1 MARATPIERYRN
13 IGIMAHIDAGK
24 TTTTERILF
33 YTGVSRRLGE
43 VQDGAATMDWM
54 DQERERGITITSAAT
69 TCFWKGIDGQFPE
82 HRINI
87 IDTPGH
93 VDFTIEVERCLRVLD
108 GACAILCAVGGVQS
122 QTETVWRQASRYR
135 IPRLLFVNKMD
146 RPGADFLRVYE
157 QVKSRLGV
165 LPVPVQFPIGSEGA
179 FEGVVDLVKM
189 RAIYWDSESQGM
201 KMVSRE
207 IPAEI
212 LADARLWRERM
223 VEAAAEASDELMIKY
238 LEVGDLTEREIV
250 SGLRART
257 LTSDIFP
264 MLCGSAFRNKGVQ
277 AMLDAVIEYLP
288 APTDVPAMLGRGE
301 DGAEIRRVASDH
313 EAFSALAFKVSADT
327 SSEELV
333 FFRVYSGVIGV
344 GDVFW
349 NPRTRAKEVIGRLLQ
364 VHANDCDDIAEVRAG
379 DIAAAVG
386 LEAVTTGDTLCD
398 PAEIIIYEGIS
409 VPSPVIHVAVEPK
422 THVDQ
427 AKMALAL
434 SRVTREDPTFGVRV
448 DQDSGQTIISGMG
461 ELHLEIIV
469 DRLRREFGVGVNV
482 GVPQVAYREAIRSVV
497 EVEGT
502 FDRQSG
508 GKAQYGRV
516 SLKLEPAPGAGW
528 SFVNESQASVV
539 PREVVPAVEAGVE
552 DALSGGVLAGFPM
565 VDVTV
570 TLFDG
575 EYREVDSNEHAFKLA
590 AFSACKDGMRKAAPV
605 LLEPMMA
612 VEVEVPEE
620 FMGNVIGDLS
630 SRRGIIQGMDD
641 LVSGIKAIKAEVP
654 LAEMFGYS
662 TSLRSATQGRAT
674 YTMEFK
680 QYSEAPTNVAE
691 AIINEK

>member
-1 MARATPIERYRN
+1 
-13 IGIMAHIDAGK
+13 
-24 TTTTERILF
+24 
-33 YTGVSRRLGE
+33 
-43 VQDGAATMDWM
+43 
-54 DQERERGITITSAAT
+54 
-69 TCFWKGIDGQFPE
+69 
-82 HRINI
+82 
-87 IDTPGH
+87 
-93 VDFTIEVERCLRVLD
+93 
-108 GACAILCAVGGVQS
+108 
-122 QTETVWRQASRYR
+122 
-135 IPRLLFVNKMD
+135 
-146 RPGADFLRVYE
+146 
-157 QVKSRLGV
+157 
-165 LPVPVQFPIGSEGA
+165 
-179 FEGVVDLVKM
+179 
-189 RAIYWDSESQGM
+189 
-201 KMVSRE
+201 
-207 IPAEI
+207 
-212 LADARLWRERM
+212 
-223 VEAAAEASDELMIKY
+223 
-238 LEVGDLTEREIV
+238 
-250 SGLRART
+250 
-257 LTSDIFP
+257 

-349 NPRTRAKEVIGRLLQ
+349 NPRTGARETIGRLLQ

-409 VPSPVIHVAVEPK
+409 FSSPVIHVAVEPK
-422 THVDQ
+422 TQVDQ

-590 AFSACKDGMRKAAPV
+590 AFSACKDGMRKATPV

-620 FMGNVIGDLS
+620 FMGNVIGDLN

>member
-1 MARATPIERYRN
+1 
-13 IGIMAHIDAGK
+13 
-24 TTTTERILF
+24 
-33 YTGVSRRLGE
+33 
-43 VQDGAATMDWM
+43 
-54 DQERERGITITSAAT
+54 
-69 TCFWKGIDGQFPE
+69 
-82 HRINI
+82 
-87 IDTPGH
+87 
-93 VDFTIEVERCLRVLD
+93 
-108 GACAILCAVGGVQS
+108 
-122 QTETVWRQASRYR
+122 
-135 IPRLLFVNKMD
+135 
-146 RPGADFLRVYE
+146 
-157 QVKSRLGV
+157 
-165 LPVPVQFPIGSEGA
+165 
-179 FEGVVDLVKM
+179 
-189 RAIYWDSESQGM
+189 
-201 KMVSRE
+201 
-207 IPAEI
+207 
-212 LADARLWRERM
+212 
-223 VEAAAEASDELMIKY
+223 
-238 LEVGDLTEREIV
+238 
-250 SGLRART
+250 
-257 LTSDIFP
+257 
-264 MLCGSAFRNKGVQ
+264 
-277 AMLDAVIEYLP
+277 
-288 APTDVPAMLGRGE
+288 
-301 DGAEIRRVASDH
+301 
-313 EAFSALAFKVSADT
+313 
-327 SSEELV
+327 
-333 FFRVYSGVIGV
+333 
-344 GDVFW
+344 
-349 NPRTRAKEVIGRLLQ
+349 

-409 VPSPVIHVAVEPK
+409 FSSPVIHVAVEPK
-422 THVDQ
+422 TQVDQ

-539 PREVVPAVEAGVE
+539 PREVVSAVEAGVE

-590 AFSACKDGMRKAAPV
+590 AFSACKDGMRKATPV

-620 FMGNVIGDLS
+620 FMGNVIGDLN

>member
-1 MARATPIERYRN
+1 MVRATPIERYRN

-43 VQDGAATMDWM
+43 VHDGAATMDWM

-69 TCFWKGIDGQFPE
+69 TCFWTGMDNQFPE

-108 GACAILCAVGGVQS
+108 GACTILCAVGGVQS
-122 QTETVWRQASRYR
+122 QTETVWRQADRYR

-157 QVKSRLGV
+157 QVRSRLGV
-165 LPVPVQFPIGSEGA
+165 VPVPIQLPIGSEGK
-179 FEGVVDLVKM
+179 FEGVIDLVRM
-189 RAIYWDSESQGM
+189 RAIYWDGASQGM
-201 KMVSRE
+201 KMEVRE
-207 IPAEI
+207 IPAEL
-212 LADARLWRERM
+212 LADARLWRERL
-223 VEAAAEASDELMIKY
+223 VEVAAESSDDLMVKY
-238 LEVGDLTEREIV
+238 LEFGDLSEGEVV

-257 LTSDIFP
+257 LTSDVFP

-277 AMLDAVIEYLP
+277 AMLDALIDYLP
-288 APTDVPAMLGRGE
+288 APVDVPAMLGSGK
-301 DGAEIRRVASDH
+301 DGAELRRMANDDD
-313 EAFSALAFKVSADT
+313 AFSALAFKVAVDPSAG
-327 SSEELV
+327 ELV

-344 GDVFW
+344 GDAFW
-349 NPRTRAKEVIGRLLQ
+349 NPRTGGKEVIGRLLQ
-364 VHANDCDDIAEVRAG
+364 MHANERDDVAEVRAG

-398 PAEIIIYEGIS
+398 PDEIIVYEGMS
-409 VPSPVIHVAVEPK
+409 FPQPVIHVAVEPK
-422 THVDQ
+422 TQMDQ
-427 AKMALAL
+427 GKMALAL

-448 DQDSGQTIISGMG
+448 DEESGQTVISGMG

-482 GVPQVAYREAIRSVV
+482 GVPQVAYREAIRATVD
-497 EVEGT
+497 VEGK
-502 FDRQSG
+502 FDRNTG
-508 GKAQYGRV
+508 GRAQYGRV
-516 SLKLEPAPGAGW
+516 KLKLEPALGADFA
-528 SFVNESQASVV
+528 FVDASRVNVV
-539 PREVVPAVEAGVE
+539 PQGFVPAVQEGVE
-552 DALSGGVLAGFPM
+552 DALSSGVLAGFP
-565 VDVTV
+565 VVNVKV

-575 EYREVDSNEHAFKLA
+575 ECIDADSNGHAFKLA
-590 AFSACKDGMRKAAPV
+590 AFSACKDGMRKASPV

-630 SRRGIIQGMDD
+630 ARRGIIQGMDD
-641 LVSGIKAIKAEVP
+641 LVSGIKSIKAEVP

-691 AIINEK
+691 AIINKK